1 MSNMNAVL
9 LDNVCKSFGRLQ
21 AVDNLSVRVPAGS
34 VYGFLGPNGAGKT
47 TTIRMMMNI
56 IRPDSGRIEILG
68 DGKIEQVKA
77 RIGYMPEERGL
88 YRKMT
93 ARKVLKYFGAIK
105 GVSDRELVERVPRW
119 LERVELADW
128 VDKKVEELSR
138 GMHQKLQFV
147 VTVINEP
154 ELVILDEPFSGLDPL
169 NQDLLKNIIIQMRN
183 EGKTIIFSTH
193 VMHEA
198 EKLCDYILLINKGKL
213 ILDDTLKNVR
223 SKQSAH
229 TVSIELEGDAA
240 FVESLPMVTAVKSE
254 GNRLDVTLAD
264 DDTQQFL
271 QALMQ
276 QARVKAFEV
285 KVPSLHEIFVSL
297 VAPSGVQGS
306 ASDAEDS

>member
-1 MSNMNAVL
+1 MNAVL
-9 LDNVCKSFGRLQ
+9 LDNVCKSFGKLH
-21 AVDNLSVRVPAGS
+21 AVDNLSVQVSVGR

-68 DGKIEQVKA
+68 DGQIEQVKS

-93 ARKVLKYFGAIK
+93 ARKVLAYFGAIK
-105 GVSDRELVERVPRW
+105 GVNDKDLAQRVPHW
-119 LERVELADW
+119 LQRVELADW
-128 VDKKVEELSR
+128 ADKKVEELSR
-138 GMHQKLQFV
+138 GMHQKLQFA
-147 VTVINEP
+147 VTVINNP

-169 NQDLLKNIIIQMRN
+169 NQDLIKDIILEMRN

-198 EKLCDYILLINKGKL
+198 EKLCDFILLINKGKL
-213 ILDDTLKNVR
+213 ILDDTLDNVR
-223 SKQSAH
+223 SRQSAN
-229 TVSIELEGDAA
+229 TVSIELEGDTA
-240 FVESLPMVTAVKSE
+240 FVENLPMVTAVKSE

-264 DDTQQFL
+264 ADTQQFL
-271 QALMQ
+271 HALMQ
-276 QARVKAFEV
+276 RARLRAFEV
-285 KVPSLHEIFVSL
+285 KVPSLHEIFVNL
-297 VAPSGVQGS
+297 VG

>member
-21 AVDNLSVRVPAGS
+21 AVDNLSVQVPAGS

-56 IRPDSGRIEILG
+56 IRPDSGRIEMLG

-93 ARKVLKYFGAIK
+93 ARKVLTYFGAIK
-105 GVSDRELVERVPRW
+105 GAGDRELIERVPRW

-128 VDKKVEELSR
+128 ADKKVEELSR
-138 GMHQKLQFV
+138 GMHQKLQFA

-169 NQDLLKNIIIQMRN
+169 NQDLLKNIILEMRN

-198 EKLCDYILLINKGKL
+198 EKLCDYILLINKGRL

-223 SKQSAH
+223 SRQSAH
-229 TVSIELEGDAA
+229 TVSVELEGDVA

-254 GNRLDVTLAD
+254 GCRLDVTLTDA
-264 DDTQQFL
+264 DTQQFL

-285 KVPSLHEIFVSL
+285 KVPSLHEIFVNL

>member
-1 MSNMNAVL
+1 MNAVL
-9 LDNVCKSFGRLQ
+9 LDNVCKSFGKLH
-21 AVDNLSVRVPAGS
+21 AVDNLSVQVSVGR

-68 DGKIEQVKA
+68 DGRIEQVKS

-93 ARKVLKYFGAIK
+93 ARKVLAYFGAIK
-105 GVSDRELVERVPRW
+105 GVNDKELAQRVPQW
-119 LERVELADW
+119 LDRVELADW
-128 VDKKVEELSR
+128 ADKKVEELSR
-138 GMHQKLQFV
+138 GMHQKLQFA
-147 VTVINEP
+147 VTVINNP

-169 NQDLLKNIIIQMRN
+169 NQDLIKNIILEMRN

-198 EKLCDYILLINKGKL
+198 EKLCDFILLINKGKL
-213 ILDDTLKNVR
+213 ILDDTLDNVR
-223 SKQSAH
+223 SRQSAH
-229 TVSIELEGDAA
+229 TVSVELEGDTA
-240 FVESLPMVTAVKSE
+240 FVENLPMVTAVKSE

-264 DDTQQFL
+264 ADTQEFL
-271 QALMQ
+271 KALMQ
-276 QARVKAFEV
+276 RARVRAFEV
-285 KVPSLHEIFVSL
+285 KVPSLHEIFVNL
-297 VAPSGVQGS
+297 VG